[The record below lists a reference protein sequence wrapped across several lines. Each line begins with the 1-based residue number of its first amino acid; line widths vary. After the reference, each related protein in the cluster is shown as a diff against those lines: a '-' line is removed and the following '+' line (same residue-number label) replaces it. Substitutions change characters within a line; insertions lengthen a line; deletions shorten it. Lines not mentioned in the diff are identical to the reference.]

1 MFTSYIGFLEIHA
14 TSPQTEVFLASF
26 SPGSSWPGMYTLRS
40 RCVLAALML
49 RVGGSRAGWS
59 HTAHLLRSARR
70 PSPPSSARLAAS
82 VAASAAEDGSSKG
95 GKGSAPAVEVTN
107 FVRNIIK
114 ADLASGKHPE
124 IVTRFPPEPNGY
136 LHIGHAKSICVNF
149 GLAEEFEG
157 RTYMRFDDTNPA
169 KEEVEYVNAIKEDV
183 QWLGFDWGPRLTH
196 ASDYFDKFHSIAYEL
211 IGKGLAYVDELSAEE
226 MREYRGTLT
235 TPGKDSPHR
244 TRPVE
249 ENRELFNQATFFI
262 LVSLSL
268 VSLSHFSLSRPV
280 CPICHT
286 PSYLPIYL
294 PGHLTGII
302 CLLLDPPP
310 LRRPPPQPCPPF
322 RRSPVG
328 WWPPVCPPPSPVPL
342 RSWRP
347 QPEIDQKH
355 RGAIQREREEER
367 EGARERYKGKMV
379 VRHIWAERGKSV

>member
-1 MFTSYIGFLEIHA
+1 MREHHPRTATVNSRVNWIRYSFFFECTVKNYPGTVGFLLGFLEIHA

-70 PSPPSSARLAAS
+70 PPPPSSARFAAS
-82 VAASAAEDGSSKG
+82 AAASAAEDGSSKG

-149 GLAEEFEG
+149 GLAEEFAG

-169 KEEVEYVNAIKEDV
+169 KEEVEYVDAIKEDV

-249 ENRELFNQATFFI
+249 ENRELFKQATFFETC
-262 LVSLSL
+262 LSL
-268 VSLSHFSLSRPV
+268 TCFSLSFFSLRPSLSNM
-280 CPICHT
+280 PH
-286 PSYLPIYL
+286 P
-294 PGHLTGII
+294 HI
-302 CLLLDPPP
+302 CLYISS
-310 LRRPPPQPCPPF
+310 RT
-322 RRSPVG
+322 S
-328 WWPPVCPPPSPVPL
+328 
-342 RSWRP
+342 
-347 QPEIDQKH
+347 H
-355 RGAIQREREEER
+355 RHHLFASR
-367 EGARERYKGKMV
+367 
-379 VRHIWAERGKSV
+379 